1 MPNNDFQLWD
11 CPPLHARIT
20 RRQCLVNQ
28 ARARAGAENKAP
40 RGFAEGALPPG
51 RQECLTCPGV
61 RWWANRTGRAPLI
74 LRARDVLEDL
84 RRREALRRA
93 LGGAENDGPVSPAVR
108 RARTRRARLGAGGVQ
123 ARP

>member
-28 ARARAGAENKAP
+28 ARARAGAETRSP
-40 RGFAEGALPPG
+40 RGFAEGSLPPG

-61 RWWANRTGRAPLI
+61 RWWASRTGRTPLI
-74 LRARDVLEDL
+74 VRTRDVLEDL
-84 RRREALRRA
+84 RRREAMRRA
-93 LGGAENDGPVSPAVR
+93 LGGVDNERPQSTAMR
-108 RARTRRARLGAGGVQ
+108 RARSRRGRMGGGLHAQ
-123 ARP
+123 P